1 MKKID
6 MVLVQC
12 EIDSAPTVADYK
24 LALEMLMEG
33 SPDGEQLQLE
43 PVQYSE
49 NNTFAGGFI
58 TESASESVDYLVR
71 EDDPLGLKIREILGD
86 KDKEIVQGMYD
97 IEGLRVAIIYSS
109 LYNKDNG

>member
-12 EIDSAPTVADYK
+12 EIAAAPTVADYK
-24 LALEMLMEG
+24 RALELLMSS

-43 PVQYSE
+43 PVQYGE

-86 KDKEIVQGMYD
+86 KNNETDDGMYD

-109 LYNKDNG
+109 LYDNDNG